1 MTPNL
6 DVRREG
12 RQVPSPPTERVVA
25 VMHLLAAQ
33 PERNFSLADISRSL
47 GISRATGH
55 AILTTLARHRWVA
68 KDERTAAYS
77 WGPAMGALAR
87 PTNGSEFRP
96 LLQELSDSVGAQ
108 VFLARRD
115 GVSLVV
121 TDSVGE
127 SLAAPPVKAGLRMPL
142 VARFGRDYV
151 AWPGDKAVKTWI
163 EGIEARSTG
172 LRRRVTAVLAEVR
185 ERGYV
190 IERRS
195 REYVRVYVA
204 LRALGTNGE
213 PDPIAAR
220 LAGAFADLTVV
231 DYLPDELADGA
242 VHQIATISVP
252 IKDADGAVTMSIT
265 AAPFHSLTSAEVD
278 ALGSAVGDV
287 ARTIECRLSQDQISE
302 RNPTARNRSRGHRR

>member
-6 DVRREG
+6 DVQRED
-12 RQVPSPPTERVVA
+12 RQVRSPPTERVIA
-25 VMHLLAAQ
+25 VMHLLAAD

-55 AILTTLARHRWVA
+55 AILATLAHHHWVVR
-68 KDERTAAYS
+68 DQRTAAYS

-142 VARFGRDYV
+142 VAPFGRDYV
-151 AWPGDKAVKTWI
+151 AWAGDKAVKTWF
-163 EGIEARSTG
+163 EGIGAPSTE
-172 LRRRVTAVLAEVR
+172 LRRRLTAVLAQVR

-190 IERRS
+190 IERLS

-204 LRALGTNGE
+204 LRALGANGE

-220 LAGAFADLTVV
+220 LAGAFADLTLV

-252 IKDADGAVTMSIT
+252 IKDADGAVIMSIT
-265 AAPFHSLTSAEVD
+265 AAPFHGLTSAEVD
-278 ALGSAVGDV
+278 VLGSAVGDV
-287 ARTIECRLSQDQISE
+287 ARRIE
-302 RNPTARNRSRGHRR
+302 RG

>member
-1 MTPNL
+1 MTPKL
-6 DVRREG
+6 DVRRED
-12 RQVPSPPTERVVA
+12 RQVPSPPTERVIA

-55 AILTTLARHRWVA
+55 AILTTLARHHWVV
-68 KDERTAAYS
+68 KDEQTAAYS

-115 GVSLVV
+115 GASLLV

-142 VARFGRDYV
+142 VAPFGRDYV
-151 AWPGDKAVKTWI
+151 AWAGDRAI
-163 EGIEARSTG
+163 ERWLKGIGTPSSR
-172 LRRRVTAVLAEVR
+172 LRQRLTAVLSEVR

-190 IERRS
+190 IERLS
-195 REYVRVYVA
+195 REYVRVYTA
-204 LRALGTNGE
+204 LRALVVDCE
-213 PDPIAAR
+213 PDPITAR
-220 LAGAFADLTVV
+220 LAGAFADLTLV
-231 DYLPDELADGA
+231 DYLPDELAASAG
-242 VHQIATISVP
+242 HQIATISAPV
-252 IKDADGAVTMSIT
+252 IDAEGAVVISVT
-265 AAPFHSLTSAEVD
+265 AAPFSTLSPDEVHVV
-278 ALGSAVGDV
+278 GSAVRGV
-287 ARTIECRLSQDQISE
+287 SRQIATQLGS
-302 RNPTARNRSRGHRR
+302 GV

>member
-77 WGPAMGALAR
+77 WGPAMGALVR

-96 LLQELSDSVGAQ
+96 LLQELSESVGAQ

-115 GVSLVV
+115 GASLVV
-121 TDSVGE
+121 SDSVGE

-142 VARFGRDYV
+142 VAPFGRDYV
-151 AWPGDKAVKTWI
+151 AWAGDKAIETWLK
-163 EGIEARSTG
+163 GIGPPSSR
-172 LRRRVTAVLAEVR
+172 LRHRLTTVLSEVR

-190 IERRS
+190 IERLS
-195 REYVRVYVA
+195 REYVRVYTA
-204 LRALGTNGE
+204 LRALAVDGE
-213 PDPIAAR
+213 PDPITAR
-220 LAGAFADLTVV
+220 LAGAFADLTLV
-231 DYLPDELADGA
+231 DYLPDELAASAG
-242 VHQIATISVP
+242 HQIATIS
-252 IKDADGAVTMSIT
+252 
-265 AAPFHSLTSAEVD
+265 APV
-278 ALGSAVGDV
+278 V
-287 ARTIECRLSQDQISE
+287 
-302 RNPTARNRSRGHRR
+302 